1 MYSLPSSPFF
11 ALACTLLGAMTRALI
26 GQEIQNG
33 FVRGAA
39 VGAISGAVFSLEI
52 FAKRVE
58 KRRGKRKEMS
68 PKDAALAIQMSF
80 RAYIIRRS
88 QALRALRELAI
99 FKTKQHKDAVYC
111 YYTAA
116 FPGIEVQV
124 LSLSS
129 ESDFSSI
136 ISTSL
141 QLGVLLGRPLS
152 AARRRTFDMP
162 DAVIQK
168 ELAAGVAQVVRILDE
183 SNAAETLEGCA
194 RVLPQEKEKRVENG
208 SDAATLTSDGGVEK
222 FVRRYGC
229 RAMMLETVAAVPGI
243 VEVQG
248 VFFNAYFFTCILSP
262 KLSHRILGYLKEEA
276 IHSYT
281 EFLKELGNGNIKNVL
296 APAIPLIT
304 GACLRTPLSEILPW
318 LLRMMRL
325 IIVMS
330 TTLHLTFISRDNS

>member
-1 MYSLPSSPFF
+1 
-11 ALACTLLGAMTRALI
+11 MTRALI

-99 FKTKQHKDAVYC
+99 FKTKLK
-111 YYTAA
+111 
-116 FPGIEVQV
+116 EVQV

-129 ESDFSSI
+129 ESDFFSI

-183 SNAAETLEGCA
+183 SNTAETLEGCA

-208 SDAATLTSDGGVEK
+208 SDTAALTSNGGVEK

-243 VEVQG
+243 VE
-248 VFFNAYFFTCILSP
+248 
-262 KLSHRILGYLKEEA
+262 
-276 IHSYT
+276 
-281 EFLKELGNGNIKNVL
+281 
-296 APAIPLIT
+296 AIPLIT
-304 GACLRTPLSEILPW
+304 GACLRTLLSEILLW

-325 IIVMS
+325 ITVMS
-330 TTLHLTFISRDNS
+330 TTLHLTFISRDNN